1 VALKL
6 AILDDY
12 QNVALGMAD
21 WTGLPGDVDITVFD
35 DNLAD
40 LDAVA
45 ARLAP
50 FEVLAA
56 MRERTPFPRALFE
69 RLPNLK
75 LLVTTG
81 MRNGAI
87 DMAAAAEHDVMVCG
101 TSGST
106 ESTVEMIW
114 ALIQAVVRRL
124 PQEDRATREG
134 KWQTSVGWTLA
145 GRTLGLV
152 GLGRLGAR
160 TAAIANF
167 FNMRVIA
174 WSENL
179 TPERTA
185 ECGAELVSKTEL
197 FRQSDIVSI
206 HLILSKRTRGL
217 IGAED
222 LALMKPDAYLV
233 NTARGPIVD
242 EAAMLDILRQG
253 RIAGAAL
260 DVYDQEPLPRDHP
273 LLGLDNTII
282 SPHMA
287 YVTEE
292 NLAQFHQETVE
303 DIAAWLNGQPIRV
316 LEAPGS

>member
-1 VALKL
+1 MTAKL

-12 QNVALGMAD
+12 QRVALELAD
-21 WTGLPGDVDITVFD
+21 WSGLPGDVEITVFD

-40 LDAVA
+40 LGAVA
-45 ARLAP
+45 ERLAP
-50 FEVLAA
+50 FEILAA
-56 MRERTPFPRALFE
+56 MRERTPFPRVLFE
-69 RLPNLK
+69 KLPNLK

-87 DMAAAAEHDVMVCG
+87 DMAAAAEHGVIVCG
-101 TSGST
+101 TSGSI

-114 ALIQAVVRRL
+114 TLIQAVVRRL

-179 TPERTA
+179 TLERAA
-185 ECGAELVSKTEL
+185 ECGAELVSKSDL
-197 FRQSDIVSI
+197 FKQSDIVSI
-206 HLILSKRTRGL
+206 HLILSKRSRGL
-217 IGAED
+217 IGADD
-222 LALMKPDAYLV
+222 LASMKS
-233 NTARGPIVD
+233 
-242 EAAMLDILRQG
+242 
-253 RIAGAAL
+253 
-260 DVYDQEPLPRDHP
+260 EP
-273 LLGLDNTII
+273 
-282 SPHMA
+282 
-287 YVTEE
+287 
-292 NLAQFHQETVE
+292 
-303 DIAAWLNGQPIRV
+303 
-316 LEAPGS
+316 

>member
-1 VALKL
+1 MTTKL

-12 QNVALGMAD
+12 QGVALEMAD
-21 WTGLPGDVDITVFD
+21 WSILPSDFEITVFRD
-35 DNLAD
+35 TLAD

-45 ARLAP
+45 TRLVP
-50 FEVLAA
+50 FEILAA
-56 MRERTPFPRALFE
+56 MRERTPFPRSLFE
-69 RLPNLK
+69 KLPSLK

-87 DMAAAAEHDVMVCG
+87 DMKAAADHGVTVCG
-101 TSGST
+101 TAGNT

-124 PQEDRATREG
+124 PQQDKAAREG
-134 KWQTSVGWTLA
+134 KWQTGVGWTLA
-145 GRTLGLV
+145 GRTIGLV

-167 FNMRVIA
+167 FNMRVVG

-179 TPERTA
+179 TAERA
-185 ECGAELVSKTEL
+185 LECGAELVSRAEL
-197 FRQSDIVSI
+197 FSQSDIVSI
-206 HLILSKRTRGL
+206 HLLLSRRTRGL
-217 IGAED
+217 ITADD

-233 NTARGPIVD
+233 NTSRGPIID
-242 EAAMLDILRQG
+242 EKALIDFLRAG
-253 RIAGAAL
+253 RIGGAAL
-260 DVYDQEPLPRDHP
+260 DVFDQEPLSKDHP
-273 LLGLDNTII
+273 FLGLANTII

-292 NLAQFHQETVE
+292 NLAKFYLETVE
-303 DIAAWLNGQPIRV
+303 DITAWLNGDPIRV
-316 LEAPGS
+316 L

>member
-1 VALKL
+1 MATKL

-12 QNVALGMAD
+12 QRVALDLAD
-21 WTGLPGDVDITVFD
+21 WSALPGDVEITVFD
-35 DNLAD
+35 DNLAE

-69 RLPNLK
+69 KLPNLK

-87 DMAAAAEHDVMVCG
+87 DLRAAADHGVTVCG
-101 TSGST
+101 TGGQT
-106 ESTVEMIW
+106 EATVEMIW
-114 ALIQAVVRRL
+114 ALIQAVVRHL
-124 PQEDRATREG
+124 PQEDRATRAG
-134 KWQTSVGWTLA
+134 NWQVSVGKTLA

-179 TPERTA
+179 TADRA
-185 ECGAELVSKTEL
+185 RECGAELVSKAEL
-197 FRQSDIVSI
+197 FAQSDIVSI
-206 HLILSKRTRGL
+206 HLILSKRSRGL
-217 IGAED
+217 IGAAD

-233 NTARGPIVD
+233 NTARGPIID
-242 EAAMLDILRQG
+242 EAAMLDVLRQG

-260 DVYDQEPLPRDHP
+260 DVYDQEPLPKEHP
-273 LLGLDNTII
+273 LLGLDNVIV

-292 NLAQFHQETVE
+292 NLRQFHVETVE

-316 LEAPGS
+316 LEAAK

>member
-1 VALKL
+1 MATKL

-12 QNVALGMAD
+12 QRVALEMAD
-21 WTGLPGDVDITVFD
+21 WSGLPGDVEITVFD

-45 ARLAP
+45 ERLAP
-50 FEVLAA
+50 FEILAA

-69 RLPNLK
+69 KLPNLK

-81 MRNGAI
+81 MRNGAM
-87 DMAAAAEHDVMVCG
+87 DMRAAAEHGVTVCG

-106 ESTVEMIW
+106 ASTVEMIW
-114 ALIQAVVRRL
+114 ALIQAVVRRI
-124 PQEDRATREG
+124 PQEDKATRAG

-152 GLGRLGAR
+152 GLGKLGAR

-179 TPERTA
+179 TAERA
-185 ECGAELVSKTEL
+185 VECGAELVSKAEL
-197 FRQSDIVSI
+197 FRQSDIVSV
-206 HLILSKRTRGL
+206 HLILSKRSRGL
-217 IGAED
+217 IGADD
-222 LALMKPDAYLV
+222 LALMKPESYLV

-242 EAAMLDILRQG
+242 EAALLEVLRDG

-260 DVYDQEPLPRDHP
+260 DVYDQEPLPLDHP
-273 LLGLDNTII
+273 LLTLENTII

-292 NLAQFHQETVE
+292 NLTQFHRETVE

-316 LEAPGS
+316 LEA

>member
-1 VALKL
+1 
-6 AILDDY
+6 
-12 QNVALGMAD
+12 
-21 WTGLPGDVDITVFD
+21 LPGDVEITVFD

-50 FEVLAA
+50 FEIIAA

-69 RLPNLK
+69 KLPNLK

-81 MRNGAI
+81 MRNGAF
-87 DMAAAAEHDVMVCG
+87 DMAAAADHGVTVCG
-101 TSGST
+101 TAGNT

-114 ALIQAVVRRL
+114 ALIQAVVRQL
-124 PQEDRATREG
+124 PQEDKATREG

-145 GRTLGLV
+145 GRTIGLV

-160 TAAIANF
+160 TAAIAKF

-179 TPERTA
+179 TAERAA
-185 ECGAELVSKTEL
+185 ECGAELVSKAEL
-197 FRQSDIVSI
+197 FKQADIVSI
-206 HLILSKRTRGL
+206 HLILSKRSRGL
-217 IGAED
+217 IGAGD
-222 LALMKPDAYLV
+222 LALMKPDAYFV
-233 NTARGPIVD
+233 NTSRGPIVD
-242 EAAMLDILRQG
+242 EAALLDVLRRG
-253 RIAGAAL
+253 AIGGAAL
-260 DVYDQEPLPRDHP
+260 DVFDQEPLPKDHGF
-273 LLGLDNTII
+273 LSLENTII

-292 NLAQFHQETVE
+292 NLTEFHRETVE
-303 DIAAWLNGQPIRV
+303 DIAAWLNSQPIRV
-316 LEAPGS
+316 LG

>member
-1 VALKL
+1 MATKL

-12 QNVALGMAD
+12 QRVALEMAD
-21 WTGLPGDVDITVFD
+21 WSSLPGGPEITVFD

-45 ARLAP
+45 SRLEP
-50 FEVLAA
+50 FEIIAA

-69 RLPNLK
+69 KLPNLK

-81 MRNGAI
+81 MRNGAF
-87 DMAAAAEHDVMVCG
+87 DMAAAAEHGVTVCG
-101 TSGST
+101 TGGSSAAT
-106 ESTVEMIW
+106 EEMIW
-114 ALIQAVVRRL
+114 ALIQAVVRQI
-124 PQEDRATREG
+124 PQEDRATRAG
-134 KWQTSVGWTLA
+134 KWQTTVGWNLA

-174 WSENL
+174 WSQNL
-179 TPERTA
+179 TAERA
-185 ECGAELVSKTEL
+185 QECGAELVSKEDL
-197 FRQSDIVSI
+197 FRQSDVVSI

-217 IGAED
+217 IGAAD
-222 LALMKPDAYLV
+222 LALMKPQSYFV
-233 NTARGPIVD
+233 NTSRGPIVD
-242 EAAMLDILRQG
+242 EAAMLAMLREG

-260 DVYDQEPLPRDHP
+260 DVFDQEPLPRDHP
-273 LLGLDNTII
+273 LLGLDNVII

-292 NLAQFHQETVE
+292 NLIQFHTETVE

-316 LEAPGS
+316 LA

>member
-1 VALKL
+1 MTTKL

-12 QNVALGMAD
+12 QGVALEMAD
-21 WTGLPGDVDITVFD
+21 WSILPSDIEITVFRD
-35 DNLAD
+35 TLAD

-45 ARLAP
+45 TRLAP
-50 FEVLAA
+50 FEILAA
-56 MRERTPFPRALFE
+56 MRERTPFPRPLFE
-69 RLPNLK
+69 KLPNLK

-87 DMAAAAEHDVMVCG
+87 DMKAAADHGITVCG
-101 TSGST
+101 TAGNT

-124 PQEDRATREG
+124 PQQDKAAREG
-134 KWQTSVGWTLA
+134 KWQTGVGWTLA
-145 GRTLGLV
+145 GRTIGLV

-167 FNMRVIA
+167 FNMRVVG

-179 TPERTA
+179 TAERA
-185 ECGAELVSKTEL
+185 LECGAELVSRAEL
-197 FRQSDIVSI
+197 FSQSDIVSI
-206 HLILSKRTRGL
+206 HLLLSRRTRGL
-217 IGAED
+217 ITADD

-233 NTARGPIVD
+233 NTSRGPIVD
-242 EAAMLDILRQG
+242 EKALIDFLRAG
-253 RIAGAAL
+253 RIGGAAL
-260 DVYDQEPLPRDHP
+260 DVFDQEPLSKDHP
-273 LLGLDNTII
+273 FLGLDNTII

-292 NLAQFHQETVE
+292 NLAEFYLETVE
-303 DIAAWLNGQPIRV
+303 DITAWLNGDPIRA
-316 LEAPGS
+316 L

>member
-1 VALKL
+1 MTTKL

-12 QNVALGMAD
+12 QGVALEMAD
-21 WTGLPGDVDITVFD
+21 WSTLPSDIEITVFRD
-35 DNLAD
+35 TLAD

-45 ARLAP
+45 ERLAP
-50 FEVLAA
+50 FEILAA
-56 MRERTPFPRALFE
+56 MRERTPFPRPLFE
-69 RLPNLK
+69 KLPNLK

-87 DMAAAAEHDVMVCG
+87 DMKAAADHGVTVCG
-101 TSGST
+101 TAGNT

-124 PQEDRATREG
+124 PQQDKAAREG
-134 KWQTSVGWTLA
+134 KWQTGVGWTLA
-145 GRTLGLV
+145 GRTIGLV

-167 FNMRVIA
+167 FNMRVIS

-179 TPERTA
+179 TAERA
-185 ECGAELVSKTEL
+185 LECGAELVSRAEL
-197 FRQSDIVSI
+197 FSQSDVVSI
-206 HLILSKRTRGL
+206 HLLLSRRTRGL
-217 IGAED
+217 ITADD

-233 NTARGPIVD
+233 NTSRGPIID
-242 EAAMLDILRQG
+242 EKALIDFLRAG
-253 RIAGAAL
+253 RIGGAAL
-260 DVYDQEPLPRDHP
+260 DVFDQEPLPKDHP
-273 LLGLDNTII
+273 FLGLDNTII

-292 NLAQFHQETVE
+292 NLAEFYLETVE
-303 DIAAWLNGQPIRV
+303 DITAWLNGDPIRV
-316 LEAPGS
+316 L

>member
-1 VALKL
+1 MTTKL

-12 QNVALGMAD
+12 QRVAREMAD
-21 WTGLPGDVDITVFD
+21 WSSLPGEVEITVFD

-50 FEVLAA
+50 FAVVAA

-69 RLPNLK
+69 KLPNLK

-87 DMAAAAEHDVMVCG
+87 DVQAAAHHGVTVCG
-101 TSGST
+101 TGGQA
-106 ESTVEMIW
+106 EATVEMIW
-114 ALIQAVVRRL
+114 ALIQAVVRNL
-124 PQEDRATREG
+124 PQEDRATRAG
-134 KWQTSVGWTLA
+134 KWQTSVGRTLA

-160 TAAIANF
+160 TAAIANL

-179 TPERTA
+179 TIARA
-185 ECGAELVSKTEL
+185 KECNAELVSKAEL

-206 HLILSKRTRGL
+206 HLILSKRSRGL
-217 IGAED
+217 IGADD

-242 EAAMLDILRQG
+242 EAALLEVLQGG

-260 DVYDQEPLPRDHP
+260 DVFDREPLPADHP
-273 LLGLDNTII
+273 LLSLDNTVL

-292 NLAQFHQETVE
+292 NLRQFYQETVE
-303 DIAAWLNGQPIRV
+303 DIAAWLNGQPVRV
-316 LEAPGS
+316 LEAP

>member
-1 VALKL
+1 MTTKL

-12 QNVALGMAD
+12 QGVALEMAD
-21 WTGLPGDVDITVFD
+21 WSILPSDIEITVFRD
-35 DNLAD
+35 TLAD

-45 ARLAP
+45 TRLAP
-50 FEVLAA
+50 FEILAA
-56 MRERTPFPRALFE
+56 MRERTPFPRPLFE
-69 RLPNLK
+69 KLPNLK

-87 DMAAAAEHDVMVCG
+87 DMKAAADHGITVCG
-101 TSGST
+101 TAGNA

-124 PQEDRATREG
+124 PQQDKAAREG

-145 GRTLGLV
+145 GRTIGLV

-160 TAAIANF
+160 TAAIVNF
-167 FNMRVIA
+167 FNMRVVG

-179 TPERTA
+179 TAERA
-185 ECGAELVSKTEL
+185 LECGAELVSRAEL
-197 FRQSDIVSI
+197 FSQSDIVSI
-206 HLILSKRTRGL
+206 HLLLSRRTRGL
-217 IGAED
+217 ITADD

-233 NTARGPIVD
+233 NTSRGPIVD
-242 EAAMLDILRQG
+242 EKALIDFLRAG
-253 RIAGAAL
+253 RIGGAAL
-260 DVYDQEPLPRDHP
+260 DVFDQEPLSKDHP
-273 LLGLDNTII
+273 FLGLDNTII

-292 NLAQFHQETVE
+292 NLAAFYLETVE
-303 DIAAWLNGQPIRV
+303 DITAWLNGDPIRV
-316 LEAPGS
+316 L

>member
-1 VALKL
+1 MAAKL

-12 QNVALGMAD
+12 QRVALEMAD
-21 WTGLPGDVDITVFD
+21 WSSLPGEVDITVFD

-50 FEVLAA
+50 FQVLAV

-69 RLPNLK
+69 KLPNLK

-87 DMAAAAEHDVMVCG
+87 DMRAAAEHGVTVCG
-101 TSGST
+101 TGGQSAA
-106 ESTVEMIW
+106 TVEMIW
-114 ALIQAVVRRL
+114 ALIQAAVRNL
-124 PQEDRATREG
+124 PQEDRATRAG
-134 KWQTSVGWTLA
+134 NWQTGVGKTLA

-160 TAAIANF
+160 TAAIANVF
-167 FNMRVIA
+167 DMRVIA
-174 WSENL
+174 WSQNL
-179 TPERTA
+179 TAERA
-185 ECGAELVSKTEL
+185 RECGAELVSKADL

-206 HLILSKRTRGL
+206 HLILSKRSRGL
-217 IGAED
+217 IGADD

-233 NTARGPIVD
+233 NTSRGPIVD
-242 EAAMLDILRQG
+242 EAALLAVLRGG

-260 DVYDQEPLPRDHP
+260 DVYDVEPLPKDHP
-273 LLGLDNTII
+273 LLALENTVL
-282 SPHMA
+282 SPHMG

-292 NLAQFHQETVE
+292 NLRQFYEETVE
-303 DIAAWLNGQPIRV
+303 DISAWLNGQPIRI
-316 LEAPGS
+316 LEAPK

>member
-1 VALKL
+1 MARKL

-12 QNVALGMAD
+12 QRVALEMAD
-21 WTGLPGDVDITVFD
+21 WSSLPGDVEITVFD

-45 ARLAP
+45 ERLAP
-50 FEVLAA
+50 FEILAA

-69 RLPNLK
+69 KLPNLK

-87 DMAAAAEHDVMVCG
+87 DLRAAAEHGVTVCG

-114 ALIQAVVRRL
+114 ALIQAMVRRI
-124 PQEDRATREG
+124 PQEDKAARAG
-134 KWQTSVGWTLA
+134 QWQTSVGWTLA

-179 TPERTA
+179 TAERAA
-185 ECGAELVSKTEL
+185 ECGAELVSKAEL
-197 FRQSDIVSI
+197 FKRSDIVSI
-206 HLILSKRTRGL
+206 HLILSKRSRGL
-217 IGAED
+217 IGADD
-222 LALMKPDAYLV
+222 LALMKPDSYLV

-242 EAAMLDILRQG
+242 EAALLEVLRDG

-260 DVYDQEPLPRDHP
+260 DVYDQEPLPKDHP
-273 LLGLDNTII
+273 LLALENTII

-292 NLAQFHQETVE
+292 NLTQFHQETVA

-316 LEAPGS
+316 LEV

>member
-1 VALKL
+1 MTRKL

-12 QNVALGMAD
+12 QRVALDLAD
-21 WTGLPGDVDITVFD
+21 WSSLPGDVEITVFD

-45 ARLAP
+45 ARLEP
-50 FEVLAA
+50 FEILAA

-69 RLPNLK
+69 KLPNLK

-81 MRNGAI
+81 MRNGAF
-87 DMAAAAEHDVMVCG
+87 DMAAAAEHGVTVCG
-101 TSGST
+101 TGGSSAAT
-106 ESTVEMIW
+106 EEMIW
-114 ALIQAVVRRL
+114 ALIQAVVRQI
-124 PQEDRATREG
+124 PQEDRATRAG
-134 KWQTSVGWTLA
+134 KWQTSVGWNLA

-174 WSENL
+174 WSQNL
-179 TPERTA
+179 TPERA
-185 ECGAELVSKTEL
+185 RECGAELVSKAEL
-197 FRQSDIVSI
+197 FSDSDIISI

-217 IGAED
+217 IGAAD
-222 LALMKPDAYLV
+222 LALMKRESFFV
-233 NTARGPIVD
+233 NTSRGPIVD
-242 EAAMLDILRQG
+242 EGALLDILREG

-260 DVYDQEPLPRDHP
+260 DVFDQEPLPRDHP
-273 LLGLDNTII
+273 FLSLENTII

-292 NLAQFHQETVE
+292 NLIQFHQETVE
-303 DIAAWLNGQPIRV
+303 DIAAWLNGKPVRV
-316 LEAPGS
+316 LE

>member
-1 VALKL
+1 MATKL

-12 QNVALGMAD
+12 QRVALDLAD
-21 WTGLPGDVDITVFD
+21 WSTLPGDVEITVFD

-40 LDAVA
+40 PDAVA
-45 ARLAP
+45 ERLAP

-69 RLPNLK
+69 KLPNLK

-87 DMAAAAEHDVMVCG
+87 DMRAAAEHDVMVCG
-101 TSGST
+101 TAGST
-106 ESTVEMIW
+106 EATVEMIW
-114 ALIQAVVRRL
+114 ALIQAMVRRI
-124 PQEDRATREG
+124 PQEDKATRAG
-134 KWQTSVGWTLA
+134 KWQTSVGWNLA

-160 TAAIANF
+160 TADIANF

-179 TPERTA
+179 TAERAA
-185 ECGAELVSKTEL
+185 ECGAELVSKAEL

-206 HLILSKRTRGL
+206 HLILSKRSRGL
-217 IGAED
+217 IGADD
-222 LALMKPDAYLV
+222 LALMKADSYLV

-242 EAAMLDILRQG
+242 EAALLEVLRAG

-273 LLGLDNTII
+273 LLALDNTVI

-292 NLAQFHQETVE
+292 NLTQFHRETVE

-316 LEAPGS
+316 LEA

>member
-1 VALKL
+1 MATKL

-12 QNVALGMAD
+12 QRVALEMAD
-21 WTGLPGDVDITVFD
+21 WSSLPGEVDITVFD
-35 DNLAD
+35 DNVAD

-56 MRERTPFPRALFE
+56 MRERTPFPRVLFE
-69 RLPNLK
+69 KLPNLK

-87 DMAAAAEHDVMVCG
+87 DLAAAAAHGVTVCG
-101 TSGST
+101 TGGQS

-114 ALIQAVVRRL
+114 ALIQAVVRNL
-124 PQEDRATREG
+124 PQEDRATRAG
-134 KWQTSVGWTLA
+134 KWQTSVGKTLA

-160 TAAIANF
+160 TAAIANLF
-167 FNMRVIA
+167 DMRVIA

-179 TPERTA
+179 TPERA
-185 ECGAELVSKTEL
+185 RECGAELVSKAEL
-197 FRQSDIVSI
+197 FSQSDIVSI
-206 HLILSKRTRGL
+206 HLILSKRSRGL
-217 IGAED
+217 IGADD
-222 LALMKPDAYLV
+222 LALMKPDSYLV

-242 EAAMLDILRQG
+242 EAAMLDVLRDG

-260 DVYDQEPLPRDHP
+260 DVYDQEPLPKDHP
-273 LLGLDNTII
+273 LLSLNNTVI

-292 NLAQFHQETVE
+292 TLRQFHMETVE
-303 DIAAWLNGQPIRV
+303 DIAAWLNGAPIRV
-316 LEAPGS
+316 LEAPK

>member
-1 VALKL
+1 MTVKL

-21 WTGLPGDVDITVFD
+21 WSGLPGDVEITVFD

-45 ARLAP
+45 ERLAP

-69 RLPNLK
+69 KLPNLK

-87 DMAAAAEHDVMVCG
+87 DMRAAAEHDVMVCG
-101 TSGST
+101 TAGST

-124 PQEDRATREG
+124 PQEDKATREG

-179 TPERTA
+179 TAERAA
-185 ECGAELVSKTEL
+185 ECGAELVSKAEL

-233 NTARGPIVD
+233 NTSRGPIVD
-242 EAAMLDILRQG
+242 EAAMLDVLRHG

-260 DVYDQEPLPRDHP
+260 DVYDLEPLPREHP
-273 LLGLDNTII
+273 LLSLDNTII

-292 NLAQFHQETVE
+292 NLTQFHQETVE

-316 LEAPGS
+316 LEA

>member
-1 VALKL
+1 MTTKL

-12 QNVALGMAD
+12 QGVALEMAD
-21 WTGLPGDVDITVFD
+21 WSILPSDIEITVFRD
-35 DNLAD
+35 TLAD

-45 ARLAP
+45 ERLAP
-50 FEVLAA
+50 FEILAA
-56 MRERTPFPRALFE
+56 MRERTPFPRPLFE
-69 RLPNLK
+69 KLPNLK

-87 DMAAAAEHDVMVCG
+87 DMKAAADHGVTVCG
-101 TSGST
+101 TAGNT

-124 PQEDRATREG
+124 PQQDKAAREG
-134 KWQTSVGWTLA
+134 KWQTGVGWTLA
-145 GRTLGLV
+145 GRTIGLV

-167 FNMRVIA
+167 FNMRVIS

-179 TPERTA
+179 TAERA
-185 ECGAELVSKTEL
+185 LECGAELVSRAEL
-197 FRQSDIVSI
+197 FSQSDVVSI
-206 HLILSKRTRGL
+206 HLLLSRRTRGL
-217 IGAED
+217 ITADD

-233 NTARGPIVD
+233 NTSRGPIID
-242 EAAMLDILRQG
+242 EKALIDFLRAG
-253 RIAGAAL
+253 RIGGAAL
-260 DVYDQEPLPRDHP
+260 DVFDQEPLPKDHP
-273 LLGLDNTII
+273 FLGLDNTII

-292 NLAQFHQETVE
+292 NLAAFYLETVE
-303 DIAAWLNGQPIRV
+303 DITAWLNGDPIRV
-316 LEAPGS
+316 L

>member
-1 VALKL
+1 MTTKL

-12 QNVALGMAD
+12 QRVALEMAD
-21 WTGLPGDVDITVFD
+21 WSGLPGEVDITVFA
-35 DNLAD
+35 DNEAD
-40 LDAVA
+40 LDKVA

-69 RLPNLK
+69 KLPNLK

-87 DMAAAAEHDVMVCG
+87 DMAAAADHNVTVCG
-101 TSGST
+101 TAGST
-106 ESTVEMIW
+106 EATVEMIW
-114 ALIQAVVRRL
+114 ALIQAVVRQI
-124 PQEDRATREG
+124 PQEDKATRMG
-134 KWQTSVGWTLA
+134 KWQTSVGWNLA
-145 GRTLGLV
+145 GRTIGLV

-179 TPERTA
+179 TAERA
-185 ECGAELVSKTEL
+185 RECGAERVSKAEL
-197 FRQSDIVSI
+197 FSQADVVSI
-206 HLILSKRTRGL
+206 HLILSKRSRGL
-217 IGAED
+217 IGADD

-233 NTARGPIVD
+233 NTSRGPIVD
-242 EAAMLDILRQG
+242 ENAMLEVLEAG
-253 RIAGAAL
+253 RIGGAAL
-260 DVYDQEPLPRDHP
+260 DVYDLEPLPTDHP
-273 LLGLDNTII
+273 LLRLENVII

-287 YVTEE
+287 YVTAE
-292 NLAQFHQETVE
+292 NMTQFHVETVE
-303 DIAAWLNGQPIRV
+303 DIAAWLKGEPIRV
-316 LEAPGS
+316 LTS

>member
-1 VALKL
+1 MATKL

-12 QNVALGMAD
+12 QRVALEMAD
-21 WTGLPGDVDITVFD
+21 WSSLPGDVEITVFD
-35 DNLAD
+35 DNEANV
-40 LDAVA
+40 DAVA

-69 RLPNLK
+69 SLPNLK

-87 DMAAAAEHDVMVCG
+87 DMAAAADHGVTVCG
-101 TSGST
+101 TTGSL

-114 ALIQAVVRRL
+114 ALIQAVVRQI
-124 PQEDRATREG
+124 PQEDKATRAG
-134 KWQTSVGWTLA
+134 KWQTSVGWDLA
-145 GRTLGLV
+145 GRTIGLV

-160 TAAIANF
+160 TAAIAKF

-179 TPERTA
+179 TAERA
-185 ECGAELVSKTEL
+185 KECGAELVSKAEL
-197 FRQSDIVSI
+197 FSQADIVSI
-206 HLILSKRTRGL
+206 HLILSKRSRGL

-233 NTARGPIVD
+233 NTSRGPIVD
-242 EAAMLDILRQG
+242 ESALLQVLQDE
-253 RIAGAAL
+253 RIGGAAL
-260 DVYDQEPLPRDHP
+260 DVYDIEPLPKDHP
-273 LLGLDNTII
+273 LLSLENVII

-292 NLAQFHQETVE
+292 NLTQFHVETVE
-303 DIAAWLNGQPIRV
+303 DIAAWLNDAPIRV
-316 LEAPGS
+316 ITA